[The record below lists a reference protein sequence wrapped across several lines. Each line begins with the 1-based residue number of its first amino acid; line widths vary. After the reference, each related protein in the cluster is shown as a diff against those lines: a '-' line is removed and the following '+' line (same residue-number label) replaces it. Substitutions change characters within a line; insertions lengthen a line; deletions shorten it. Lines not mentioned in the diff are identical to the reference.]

1 MNRKNQELIDTLM
14 AISVVS
20 KRLAKNLAKED
31 KHNGSDDGTGK
42 RPECTYCC
50 ITEIHVADN

>member
-31 KHNGSDDGTGK
+31 KHNGF
-42 RPECTYCC
+42 RALCPMLLHRYR
-50 ITEIHVADN
+50 AL